1 MSRRRNVRS
10 WAKSV
15 LKNTESLH
23 KKVPMA
29 VRHGQT
35 PMAQRDWAHQTRYT
49 RSQYRLIVI
58 RALEPVLASRRDNV
72 TRTVREIV
80 HQEMQG
86 IAHAKTAF
94 LEGRLPERFY
104 TGVRGGAFA
113 VIDHALRKIGG
124 EASVAL
130 FHAELADAS
139 NMVFQKTFWNPALP
153 AGFESKHHI
162 APSEPEELEAD
173 YRRWEAGTHFLQK
186 ANRPKKPNRTV
197 YGIDYNK
204 PVDPREN

>member
-1 MSRRRNVRS
+1 
-10 WAKSV
+10 
-15 LKNTESLH
+15 
-23 KKVPMA
+23 MA

-35 PMAQRDWAHQTRYT
+35 PMSQRDWAHHTRYC
-49 RSQYRLIVI
+49 RRQYRLIVI
-58 RALEPVLASRRDNV
+58 RALEPVLAGRRDRV
-72 TRTVREIV
+72 TRTVREII

-86 IAHAKTAF
+86 IAQAKAAF
-94 LEGRLPERFY
+94 LGGRLPERFY

-124 EASVAL
+124 EASVAR
-130 FHAELADAS
+130 FHTELADAG

-162 APSEPEELEAD
+162 APSEPKELEAD

-186 ANRPKKPNRTV
+186 ANRPKKPNRTA

-204 PVDPREN
+204 TTKPTKN